1 MKEIINKETAMQVY
15 NIYSQIETCDKLI
28 ADLEKFIKECEG
40 KVPDVID
47 ESYKTFGSIS
57 IAIPYFA
64 GGKFQSNGARIF
76 NINYSLALKVIKS
89 HKRLLKKRL
98 EKIQQTLI
106 YECSTEN

>member
-15 NIYSQIETCDKLI
+15 NIYSQIESCDKLI
-28 ADLEKFIKECEG
+28 ADLDRFIKACEG
-40 KVPDVID
+40 RVPDIID

-57 IAIPYFA
+57 IAVPHFES
-64 GGKFQSNGARIF
+64 GQFKSSGARIF

-106 YECSTEN
+106 YECST